1 MSDLLFRRIHIHV
14 GILLEN
20 LNFHS
25 IRAASY
31 YIYMYISFLHTHV
44 TKQKNNTG
52 SYNACVL
59 VIVLFH
65 QVFLGWHWLL
75 HLFYYTRWRHV
86 SEGFE
91 SHAWQVM
98 HDTGQTATVST
109 FRCCCSSY
117 YIFKEYW
124 NYNNCE
130 ELWLVTTLYTV
141 LMMILPDLRYTCVG
155 QCSSISI

>member
-1 MSDLLFRRIHIHV
+1 MWLVHRGQHDVSLSAPLVLSPSLLPWGSQATYCKETPGR
-14 GILLEN
+14 
-20 LNFHS
+20 
-25 IRAASY
+25 SY
-31 YIYMYISFLHTHV
+31 DVY
-44 TKQKNNTG
+44 
-52 SYNACVL
+52 
-59 VIVLFH
+59 VIVLVSPTLSCWTIINSKT
-65 QVFLGWHWLL
+65 QVVLGWHWLL

-109 FRCCCSSY
+109 FRCRCSSY

-155 QCSSISI
+155 QCRSISI